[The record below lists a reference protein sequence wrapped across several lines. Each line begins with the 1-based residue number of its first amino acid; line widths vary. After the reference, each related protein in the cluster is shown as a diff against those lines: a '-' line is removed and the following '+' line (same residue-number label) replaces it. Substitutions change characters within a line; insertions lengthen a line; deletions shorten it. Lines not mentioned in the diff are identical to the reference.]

1 MKHTVHVTVTISVE
15 VDDAMIKAE
24 YGKITKKAI
33 VEHAVNNFDVK
44 NTFDRK
50 GKIIESYISWN
61 EMKPTRK
68 GIGSY

>member
-15 VDDAMIKAE
+15 VDDEVIKAE
-24 YGKITKKAI
+24 YGKITKKLI

-44 NTFDRK
+44 RAFDCK
-50 GKIIESYISWN
+50 GKIIESYLSWN
-61 EMKPTRK
+61 EMKPARK

>member
-15 VDDAMIKAE
+15 VDDEVIKAE

-33 VEHAVNNFDVK
+33 VEHAMNNFDVK
-44 NTFDRK
+44 HAFDCK
-50 GKIIESYISWN
+50 GKIIESYLSWN
-61 EMKPTRK
+61 EMKPARK

>member
-24 YGKITKKAI
+24 YGKFTKKTI
-33 VEHAVNNFDVK
+33 IEHAMNNFDVK
-44 NTFDRK
+44 NAFDCN
-50 GKIIESYISWN
+50 GKIFESYDN
-61 EMKPTRK
+61 TKPVRK

>member
-15 VDDAMIKAE
+15 IDDAMIKAE

-33 VEHAVNNFDVK
+33 IDHAMNNFDVK
-44 NTFDRK
+44 NAFDCTA
-50 GKIIESYISWN
+50 KITESYDTVR
-61 EMKPTRK
+61 KAQK

>member
-15 VDDAMIKAE
+15 VDDEVIKAE
-24 YGKITKKAI
+24 YGKITKKLI

-44 NTFDRK
+44 NSFDCK
-50 GKIIESYISWN
+50 GKIFESYLSQN
-61 EMKPTRK
+61 EMKPARK